1 MGRSRRASAAERL
14 AQALTKSDGPTDLRT
29 LLVHGPIANPSFDYA
44 QTRPLARIEDAIAVD
59 QDDDFLD
66 DAPPGLGWGDAQV
79 VLPVAANET
88 PADPVP
94 TTPAIAPRRR
104 APWLVA
110 AAIAV
115 SIGGLAAAS
124 IAMALR
130 SDAPASTLVTSL
142 AAIPSLPGEPVVEP
156 EIDPLPPR
164 STVVERTLDEVV
176 EEETIVVLDER
187 RRGRT
192 PRARRRA
199 LAPPRATGLVD
210 EAATAL
216 EAGEREDAIELY
228 ERALTADPRSAA
240 AAAGLSTAYFDQ
252 GRFDLATAWAEHA
265 VKAEFRN
272 PEYHVLLG
280 DAYYRNAATDE
291 ARRQWETAAKLGSDR
306 ARDRLAKVSRP

>member
-29 LLVHGPIANPSFDYA
+29 LLVHGPIANPSFEHA
-44 QTRPLARIEDAIAVD
+44 QTRPLAQIEDAIAVEH
-59 QDDDFLD
+59 DDDFE
-66 DAPPGLGWGDAQV
+66 GDTQV
-79 VLPVAANET
+79 VPPAAAGSAET
-88 PADPVP
+88 PAANSVPV
-94 TTPAIAPRRR
+94 TPAIAPRRR
-104 APWLVA
+104 TPWLVA
-110 AAIAV
+110 AAIAI
-115 SIGGLAAAS
+115 SIGGLGAAS
-124 IAMALR
+124 IAASMR

-142 AAIPSLPGEPVVEP
+142 ASIPSLRTEAVVEPP
-156 EIDPLPPR
+156 EIDPLPPPAP
-164 STVVERTLDEVV
+164 VVEPTLDEVG

-187 RRGRT
+187 ARRGT
-192 PRARRRA
+192 PRARRAPRRA
-199 LAPPRATGLVD
+199 AQPPALGLVD

-216 EAGEREDAIELY
+216 EAGAREDAIELY

-306 ARDRLAKVSRP
+306 ARDRLAKVRRP